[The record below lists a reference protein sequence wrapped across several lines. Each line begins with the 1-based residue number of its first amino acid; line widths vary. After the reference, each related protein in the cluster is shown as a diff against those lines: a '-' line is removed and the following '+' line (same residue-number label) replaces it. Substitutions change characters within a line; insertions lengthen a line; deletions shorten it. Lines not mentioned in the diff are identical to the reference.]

1 MRSCSSKR
9 APRALTRSSC
19 VLMELMTSSKVIFF
33 KSPNCSIADAIW
45 TNLSEIARS
54 SLLTT
59 CVSSIFSPSPQT
71 WPTRSI
77 TFAAKL
83 PIDSSF
89 PMQRFSSS
97 QPNVWTFASFARS
110 APICIERSAVHIS
123 NADSSATCISI
134 SSPSPM
140 EMIAMA
146 MLSFSSSLMRCLA
159 SESTTSHTP

>member
-110 APICIERSAVHIS
+110 APICIERTVHIS

-140 EMIAMA
+140 EMIAT
-146 MLSFSSSLMRCLA
+146 SSLMRCLA